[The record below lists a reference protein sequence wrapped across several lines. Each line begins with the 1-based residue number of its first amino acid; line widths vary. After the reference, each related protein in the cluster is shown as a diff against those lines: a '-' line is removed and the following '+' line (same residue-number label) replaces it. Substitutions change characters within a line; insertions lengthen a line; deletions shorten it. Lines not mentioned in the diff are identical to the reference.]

1 MKTLRI
7 PTLTACACTL
17 VVSFVAAQAT
27 DTRETV
33 AGATNYARLDANF
46 ATGGDT
52 SAEAFA
58 TLKKMGFRTV
68 INLRTASE
76 PGVDLA
82 AEEKLVTATGLRY
95 VGLPFSP
102 SAPEASAI
110 ENFLRVVKDGASQPV
125 YIHCHS
131 GQRANAFWLIK
142 RVEIDGWTVEKAV
155 AEADSLKLNPAL
167 RDFAVAYL
175 QKR

>member
-1 MKTLRI
+1 
-7 PTLTACACTL
+7 LTACLCAL
-17 VVSFVAAQAT
+17 VVSFAAAQAT
-27 DTRETV
+27 DTTETV
-33 AGATNYARLDANF
+33 SGATNYARLDANF

-52 SAEAFA
+52 SADAFA
-58 TLKKMGFRTV
+58 TLKKMGFKTV

-82 AEEKLVTATGLRY
+82 AEEKTVTAAGLRY
-95 VGLPFSP
+95 VGLPF
-102 SAPEASAI
+102 ALGTADRATVDT
-110 ENFLRVVKDGASQPV
+110 FLRVVKDGASQPV

-131 GQRANAFWLIK
+131 GQRANGFWLIK
-142 RVEIDGWTVEKAV
+142 RVAVDGWTVEKAL
-155 AEADSLKLNPAL
+155 AEADSLKVNPAL